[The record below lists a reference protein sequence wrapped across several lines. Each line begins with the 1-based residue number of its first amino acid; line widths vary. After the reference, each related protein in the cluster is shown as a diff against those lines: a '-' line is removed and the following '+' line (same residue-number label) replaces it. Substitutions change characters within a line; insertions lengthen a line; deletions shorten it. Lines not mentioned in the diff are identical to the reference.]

1 MKRIADEERIIQQID
16 RESREQRER
25 MRALIAE
32 SGNSVALSLYNID
45 MREIDLGLKSARS
58 CWASISPAQARAL
71 AIAGTGAVLWR
82 KQAYPLQYTT
92 FNGPLGVVLRVCSLA
107 TARALCAHELLA
119 PDGGAFDPESKFV
132 ITERGSFVLHH
143 GHHLGSWY

>member
-16 RESREQRER
+16 RESQEQRKR
-25 MRALIAE
+25 VRDLISE
-32 SGNSVALSLYNID
+32 SGRTDVLSQYNID

-58 CWASISPAQARAL
+58 CWATISPAQARAL

-82 KQAYPLQYTT
+82 KQAYPLQYTAL
-92 FNGPLGVVLRVCSLA
+92 NGPLGVVLRACSLA

-132 ITERGSFVLHH
+132 ITERGSFVLRH